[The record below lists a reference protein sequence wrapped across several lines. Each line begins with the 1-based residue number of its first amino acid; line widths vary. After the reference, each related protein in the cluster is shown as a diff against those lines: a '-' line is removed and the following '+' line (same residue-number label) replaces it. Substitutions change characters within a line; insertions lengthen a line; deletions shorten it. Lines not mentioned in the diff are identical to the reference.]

1 MFISSGRDPAAN
13 LLVDEI
19 HDRLSREGLKCSSTG
34 LQPGDSWP
42 AEIIQAVNTCKAFV
56 AVLTKKYVKSVYC
69 NGELYEAQ
77 ALKKPIFPVVFE
89 SDWDKEAAG
98 KLIKEELG
106 MTQYAFLDL
115 GQSERSTNLLQLVDS
130 IKRRVDVDGE
140 LRVVL

>member
-19 HDRLSREGLKCSSTG
+19 HDHLSREGLKCSSTG

-69 NGELYEAQ
+69 THHMLCDFLLEDCCWCLAIVKASYSCPEYV
-77 ALKKPIFPVVFE
+77 ALHSKTYSCLFTFFPLRSCF
-89 SDWDKEAAG
+89 STSFQDYSHKERTPWTFITTG
-98 KLIKEELG
+98 GTL
-106 MTQYAFLDL
+106 
-115 GQSERSTNLLQLVDS
+115 
-130 IKRRVDVDGE
+130 
-140 LRVVL
+140 